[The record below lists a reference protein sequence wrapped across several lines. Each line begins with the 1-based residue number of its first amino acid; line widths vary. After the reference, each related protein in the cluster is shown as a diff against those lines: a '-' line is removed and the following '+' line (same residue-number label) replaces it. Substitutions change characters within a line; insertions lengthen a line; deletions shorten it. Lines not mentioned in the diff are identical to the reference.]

1 MGKIIGIDLGT
12 TNSCVAIMEGGD
24 PVVIANQEGN
34 RTTPSIVAITESGER
49 LVGQVAKRQSI
60 TNSENTVYAVKRL
73 IGRKYSS
80 KEVQYDIKIIP
91 YKITEASN
99 SDAQVTVRGKNYS
112 PAEISAMILTKM
124 KQTAEDYLGEKVTD
138 AVITVPAYFNDSQ
151 RQATKDAGKIAGL
164 NVLRIINEPTAAALA
179 YGLDKKK
186 EEKIAVFDLGGGT
199 FDISILELGDG
210 VFEVKSTN
218 GDTHLGGEDFDQR
231 VMDFLVAEFKKDQ
244 GIDLRSDKMALQ
256 RLKEAAEK
264 AKMEL
269 STAMETDINLP
280 FITADAAGPKHMNI
294 KLSRAKL
301 ESLVEE
307 LINKVV
313 GPCQTA
319 IKDAN
324 LTTKDIDEVVLVGG
338 MTRMPRVQQKVKEIF
353 GKEPHKG
360 VNPDEVVA
368 VGAAIQ
374 GGVLAG
380 DVKDVLLL
388 DVTPLSLGIETLGG
402 VMTRLIEKNTTI
414 PSKKSQ
420 IFSTAADNQPA
431 VSIHVLQ
438 GERQMAADNRT
449 LGRFELVGIPPASR
463 GIPQIEVTFDIDAN
477 GIVHVGAKDLG
488 TGKEQ
493 SIKITA
499 SSGLSEAEIQKLV
512 RDAEQHAEEDKK
524 RKELIET
531 RNSADSLVYGVE
543 KNVKEFGDKVDAAEK
558 AKIEEAIGK
567 VKKALE
573 GDDIEAIKKAQEEL
587 MNLSHKLAEAMYA
600 KTASAQGGQGGPGG
614 PDAGAGSGGAGQ
626 ASGKKDDDVVDA
638 DFEEVK

>member
-34 RTTPSIVAITESGER
+34 RTTPSVIAITESGER
-49 LVGQVAKRQSI
+49 LVGQVARRQAI
-60 TNSENTVYAVKRL
+60 TNSENTVYAVKRM
-73 IGRKYSS
+73 IGRKYNS
-80 KEVQYDIKIIP
+80 KEIQYDVKISA
-91 YKITEASN
+91 YKITEAAN
-99 SDAQVTVRGKNYS
+99 GDAQVTVRGKNYS

-124 KQTAEDYLGEKVTD
+124 KQTAEDYLGEKVND

-186 EEKIAVFDLGGGT
+186 DEKIAVFDLGGGT

-231 VMDFLVAEFKKDQ
+231 VMDYLVAEFKKDQ
-244 GIDLRSDKMALQ
+244 GIDLRTDKMALQ

-269 STAMETDINLP
+269 STTMETDINLP
-280 FITADAAGPKHMNI
+280 FITADASGPKHMNI
-294 KLSRAKL
+294 KLTRAKL
-301 ESLVEE
+301 ESLVED
-307 LINKVV
+307 LIDKVT

-319 IKDAN
+319 LKDAGLSPRDVN
-324 LTTKDIDEVVLVGG
+324 EVILVGG

-438 GERQMAADNRT
+438 GERQMAGDNRT
-449 LGRFELVGIPPASR
+449 LGRFELVGIPPAPR
-463 GIPQIEVTFDIDAN
+463 GVPQIEVTFDIDAN

-499 SSGLSEAEIQKLV
+499 SSGLSEAEIEKLV
-512 RDAEQHAEEDKK
+512 KDAEMHAEDDKR
-524 RKELIET
+524 RKELIEA
-531 RNSADSLVYGVE
+531 RNQADTMVYSVE
-543 KNVKEFGDKVDAAEK
+543 KNIKEFGDKVDASEK
-558 AKIEEAIGK
+558 SRIEDAIAK
-567 VKKALE
+567 VKKAIE
-573 GDDIEAIKKAQEEL
+573 GDDLDAIKKTQDEL
-587 MNLSHKLAEAMYA
+587 MNVSHKLAEAMYA
-600 KTASAQGGQGGPGG
+600 KTAGGAGGPG
-614 PDAGAGSGGAGQ
+614 AAGGAGAAGAD
-626 ASGKKDDDVVDA
+626 ASAGKKDDDVVDA
-638 DFEEVK
+638 DFEEVKK